1 MALNYDDCDSGY
13 EYILKVANWI
23 FTGIFVLE
31 CILKLIA
38 YGLSGY
44 FYYGWNKFDFF
55 VVVASIADIIIA
67 NIDGI
72 DAAFLKSFQIIRV
85 LRVLRVTRVLRLVK
99 ALKGLEKLL
108 QTLSWSI
115 SALANVFILMF
126 LMFCIFSILGCYLY
140 DGLTYNKYMDKMV
153 YLDKYFNLNNFYNGF
168 LLVFR
173 SATGENWP
181 GVMEELAFIDEEH
194 FSEPIAYVYML
205 IMNFISAVIMLNLFL
220 MVTLQQY
227 DDFTTKSYNPIDK
240 FDAFCE
246 EFKSAWNKN
255 STDKDKGFRIK
266 KILITNFFADFSWK
280 KLNFPDT
287 NKLEYIKKY
296 VLELKLRSDP
306 ENYVY
311 FHDVLYKVIVKQ
323 MGDNVDK
330 TNPDNALV
338 VKTERKVGE
347 YIRERI
353 SKYIKS
359 HKMVKAKDK
368 NPLQTFNPLTSHLYF
383 KMSYLYLKTFINFYK
398 ENAEIIKQ
406 QEDDFSAAYGD
417 EEEESESNIIIDEKS
432 INSSA
437 RASENQRLRSTERN
451 DYDNNDIQNQKNL
464 IASSIAGSSNHIMK
478 SNIGDIH

>member
-1 MALNYDDCDSGY
+1 
-13 EYILKVANWI
+13 
-23 FTGIFVLE
+23 
-31 CILKLIA
+31 
-38 YGLSGY
+38 
-44 FYYGWNKFDFF
+44 
-55 VVVASIADIIIA
+55 
-67 NIDGI
+67 
-72 DAAFLKSFQIIRV
+72 
-85 LRVLRVTRVLRLVK
+85 
-99 ALKGLEKLL
+99 
-108 QTLSWSI
+108 
-115 SALANVFILMF
+115 
-126 LMFCIFSILGCYLY
+126 
-140 DGLTYNKYMDKMV
+140 
-153 YLDKYFNLNNFYNGF
+153 
-168 LLVFR
+168 
-173 SATGENWP
+173 
-181 GVMEELAFIDEEH
+181 
-194 FSEPIAYVYML
+194 
-205 IMNFISAVIMLNLFL
+205 MNFISAVIMLNLFL

-406 QEDDFSAAYGD
+406 QEDDFSAAYGN
-417 EEEESESNIIIDEKS
+417 EEEESESNIIVDEKS

-464 IASSIAGSSNHIMK
+464 ITSSIAGSSNHIMK